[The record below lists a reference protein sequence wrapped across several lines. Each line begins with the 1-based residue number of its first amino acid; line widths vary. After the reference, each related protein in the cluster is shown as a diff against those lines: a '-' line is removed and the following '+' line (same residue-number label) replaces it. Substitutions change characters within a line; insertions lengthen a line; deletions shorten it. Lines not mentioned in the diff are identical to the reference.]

1 MELFKQDKK
10 KAIEDAYKR
19 GYEKAE
25 KFFTQKLELEKK
37 KIIDDFNME
46 IWKLKLET
54 ASQNSD
60 VEFYRTNYEM
70 MKKNHSEVMAK
81 GLTNQAITSR
91 LLHYAKE
98 KSLIE
103 PNMLQQFGILER
115 DANNNILENKKQ

>member
-1 MELFKQDKK
+1 MELFKQDRK

-25 KFFTQKLELEKK
+25 KFLLSKFEVEKQ

-46 IWKLKLET
+46 LWKLKLEIS
-54 ASQNSD
+54 SQRSD
-60 VEFYRTNYEM
+60 VEFYKQNYEM

-115 DANNNILENKKQ
+115 DANNNILEDKK